1 MASSR
6 NTHIDEE
13 ELLDA
18 AREQLLAVGWRRTT
32 MTDIARRAG
41 VSRMTVYRRWPDL
54 ATLSA
59 DLMTREFT
67 SLATGH
73 DDVDPAPTAAA
84 LAAVITRI
92 ARSIQGN
99 ALFRKIVEVDPELLL
114 PYLLHRRGRT
124 QDTLLA
130 AVTARIER
138 SQSTG
143 AVRAGDPVLLARSA
157 LLLTY
162 GFVFSSPT
170 MADLPGTRPGTAIDG
185 EGHDLLFD
193 ELARALEG
201 HFA

>member
-1 MASSR
+1 MPSSR
-6 NTHIDEE
+6 NTVIDDE

-67 SLATGH
+67 SLATG
-73 DDVDPAPTAAA
+73 DEDVDPEPTAAA

-130 AVTARIER
+130 AVTSRIER

-185 EGHDLLFD
+185 EGHDLLFG

-201 HFA
+201 HFS